1 MENLGYWNLRAVEA
15 RIDNDNGPTPAT
27 VEMVAFT
34 RCMVAIIEAEL
45 FNRKDV
51 K

>member
-1 MENLGYWNLRAVEA
+1 MEYLHYWNLRAVEA
-15 RIDNDNGPTPAT
+15 RIEYGNSGKKIDREKLLLARR
-27 VEMVAFT
+27 VVSL
-34 RCMVAIIEAEL
+34 IEDRL